1 MKKTR
6 PTLPLNRITKPELG
20 STLFFFS
27 TLCPFLKT
35 ISFPPLC
42 SNNIRNVSVNNMAY
56 IFLKSTMMII
66 WFSTWIKNISWY
78 KYWQM
83 LLCTATALLEI
94 MRINYFNFRKFPI
107 ISIQYLVYMTNTIS
121 TVSFGWKKCCSVLKF
136 TRFLP
141 LIYCHISMRI
151 MYSYRSM
158 NLNFMFENIIQSL

>member
-1 MKKTR
+1 MTILTIKKNVRTSLW
-6 PTLPLNRITKPELG
+6 TGTQSQSLDLHFSI
-20 STLFFFS
+20 FS

-83 LLCTATALLEI
+83 LLCTALLEI

-107 ISIQYLVYMTNTIS
+107 ISIQYLVVHDKHNINS
-121 TVSFGWKKCCSVLKF
+121 QFWLKNVVQF
-136 TRFLP
+136 
-141 LIYCHISMRI
+141 
-151 MYSYRSM
+151 
-158 NLNFMFENIIQSL
+158 